1 MRLDQDFVR
10 LLLAEIKE
18 VQWDGGYHDLYFD
31 DWPDRV
37 LSCYIKLLD
46 DAGLI
51 EAADYSTQDLM
62 CWRAK
67 WITDEGERFLRAANN
82 DKRWAK
88 AKCILRK
95 SHQKRTVEGLKLALA
110 EAKKIERRCALKP
123 RRRK

>member
-37 LSCYIKLLD
+37 LSSYIQLLD

-67 WITDEGERFLRAANN
+67 WITDEGEKFLRAANN
-82 DKRWAK
+82 DKRWERAK
-88 AKCILRK
+88 RILRK
-95 SHQKRTVEGLKLALA
+95 SHQKRTVERLKQALA
-110 EAKKIERRCALKP
+110 EAKKTRRRCARKT